1 MVARE
6 LIAAVLGVGFGLMLV
21 GFPRAFIRTWT
32 AGRGRPDR
40 TRGEYG
46 TDGTPDDK
54 WLWAVRG
61 LGVLVI
67 AGGVWFGYAFVV

>member
-6 LIAAVLGVGFGLMLV
+6 VVAAVLGVGFGLVLIA
-21 GFPRAFIRTWT
+21 FPAAFIRSWT
-32 AGRGRPDR
+32 AGRGRPDP

-46 TDGTPDDK
+46 QDPTYDDK

-61 LGVLVI
+61 LGVLVALI
-67 AGGVWFGYAFVV
+67 GLGFGATLYL